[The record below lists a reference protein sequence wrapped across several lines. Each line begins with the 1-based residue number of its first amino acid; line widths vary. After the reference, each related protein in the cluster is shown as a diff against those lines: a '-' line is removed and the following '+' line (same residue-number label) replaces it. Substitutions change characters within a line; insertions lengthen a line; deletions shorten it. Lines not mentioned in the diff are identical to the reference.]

1 MLKGQKS
8 GFISPGALKGNV
20 YFLDSGHT
28 PAVGVHIRDKDKMT
42 NGDYTK
48 IGGEFTLVFPQTPS
62 GKYINR
68 VLGKKDKKRIDAR
81 NSELEWVNESDFTY
95 LSLVQNAKPLKV
107 IVCPKGAR
115 DLAAQKYYKIIKNLQ
130 SEPTKTGLCIMP

>member
-1 MLKGQKS
+1 
-8 GFISPGALKGNV
+8 
-20 YFLDSGHT
+20 
-28 PAVGVHIRDKDKMT
+28 MT

-115 DLAAQKYYKIIKNLQ
+115 DLAAQKYYKIIK
-130 SEPTKTGLCIMP
+130 T